1 MTRKLLPYEHE
12 LIEILKISKEEY
24 LDFLAVQHDFT
35 RSREEK
41 LQELRAEPVSIILA
55 VVGIILQ
62 AVSYLLAPKP
72 ELEQKN
78 QRQRRDQTFAPRFG
92 FNSQQELAKYGDTV
106 NLVYCNTYDNPTGG
120 VRVATSLVWSA
131 VHSEGSSQ
139 FMQMLVAVG
148 ASDIQ
153 RIGPDRI
160 AFGQTPIRQLAAG
173 KTWAYWGA
181 NRPLVFTDLIRGDET
196 DPTRTG
202 EAGSSYAY
210 RSTLIGDEHT
220 DGFSQAFSPSTMT
233 RFGVYAPIPI
243 NVNYI
248 DRDED
253 GEERDAPVGIEIDGL
268 QSYWPT
274 NVFNDARPVVPVG
287 QRMTLIF
294 RRILST
300 QSDTARAARE
310 LRRTLSSYID
320 AASTYKLGSAKFRV
334 AAPIK
339 NVELDDGSMRVAME
353 CIESG
358 VCPTEDYGTEDF
370 KKNGS
375 EASREIVLLQQQI
388 TTLNEQLLRN
398 EPIPKAGVGGGVSA
412 KLNEINGLIGSIE
425 DLRDQRWTAAELDSI
440 VNDDGDVFDD
450 RINPFAQRVLNT
462 RQERDYE
469 RNRIEDWQ
477 EEISAER
484 KKPNTSQAYID
495 RRRQWIIEA
504 RGRIATLSKRLRNQQ
519 AKLDWAFNEYGFNT
533 PKGGT
538 LREDRKTLLRR
549 QAKLQE
555 EIASL
560 YKDADNLDLAA
571 MAARDANLRNEISSK
586 QNRITYLKDYLSRPE
601 AWNDFFNTKCLV
613 KMEEAGYETI
623 TECRVVDFALKVK
636 VFKRVQ
642 GRAKKYGEETV
653 KNYRDSDNGTKV
665 RSAFFWVRYRRTGQE
680 WARLPYIFAVRRGA
694 DVDNFVSLKFIA
706 GDNIGNWQFRFDPI
720 AETAAEMRTHGFADF
735 AYIENSG
742 DTVIIPGPAG
752 GQFTFLGSVRTRMGL
767 RPPLNVNPSEVDE
780 WGLFSVRS
788 DTQISFSFEGGPE
801 LAITAVTEQ
810 RVEPFSNYPNLYRGL
825 QLMGFNAYSGQG
837 IQDLRSLSVFVL
849 EGKKLRRL
857 RDDGTYP
864 AQPDG
869 SSSYAPD
876 IFLDTILDPQNGIGR
891 FAKIGGVDLEALA
904 LAKRFCR
911 QNGLFMDGVIADKT
925 PWRQFWAEVAP
936 FSLLELGRVG
946 GRETLVPA
954 VPCDNAGNITREVTI
969 TALFNQGNILED
981 SYREEFIDF
990 GSNVQDLIA
999 SVIYR
1004 DTEIDGTF
1012 PRNRSV
1018 EVSRAILQPQP
1029 GDSDVVEAN
1038 AVRQTF
1044 DLSQYVTNRSQAIL
1058 FGKLLCNQ
1066 RRFIRRAIDFSTF
1079 PTDSVL
1085 EPGSYIYV
1093 AIGENQWDQVTTG
1106 VVEPGGVLN
1115 TPIGQVPNGSG
1126 LKALVYQSGSAVIQV
1141 DSVTVSNGTAAALA
1155 PYAGRLFVLGQT
1167 ITRKRVFRVTEVQM
1181 DEEGQVTVSAIE
1193 HPCIELDGRTLSLI
1207 ANFADNLFTVR

>member
-78 QRQRRDQTFAPRFG
+78 QQQRRDQVFAPRFG

-106 NLVYCNTYDNPTGG
+106 NLVYCNTGDNETGG
-120 VRVATSLVWSA
+120 VRVATSLIWSA

-153 RIGPDRI
+153 RIGPGRI

-173 KTWAYWGA
+173 KTWSYFGA
-181 NRPLVFTDLIRGDET
+181 DRPLRFADLIRGDET
-196 DPTRTG
+196 DPTRVG
-202 EAGSSYAY
+202 EAPGSAAY
-210 RSTLIGDEHT
+210 RPTLIGDQHA

-268 QSYWPT
+268 QSYWPL
-274 NVFNDARPVVPVG
+274 NVLNDARPVVPVG

-294 RRILST
+294 RRITST
-300 QSDTARAARE
+300 DSDTARAARE

-334 AAPIK
+334 AAAIK
-339 NVELDDGSMRVAME
+339 NVELDDGSMRVTME

-370 KKNGS
+370 KKNGK
-375 EASREIVLLQQQI
+375 EASREIVLLKQEVAA
-388 TTLNEQLLRN
+388 LNEQLLRN
-398 EPIPKAGVGGGVSA
+398 DPILKAGVGNAVNA
-412 KLNEINGLIGSIE
+412 KLTAINVIIDSIE
-425 DLRDQRWTAAELDSI
+425 DLRDRRWTQAELDSI
-440 VNDDGDVFDD
+440 LGDDSDIFDN
-450 RINPFAQRVLNT
+450 RINPFAQRVLDTRNT
-462 RQERDYE
+462 RAFEYE
-469 RNRIEDWQ
+469 KIEGWQ
-477 EEISAER
+477 EEISQER
-484 KKPNTSQAYID
+484 KKSNTNQNFISTKRNQIKAAQ
-495 RRRQWIIEA
+495 RRIQD
-504 RGRIATLSKRLRNQQ
+504 LNKRLRNQQ
-519 AKLDWAFNEYGFNT
+519 AKLDWALREYGFDT

-538 LREDRKTLLRR
+538 LREDRKVLLRR
-549 QAKLQE
+549 QARLQE
-555 EIASL
+555 EIAQL
-560 YKDADNLDLAA
+560 YGDANNLDLQA
-571 MAARDANLRNEISSK
+571 MAARDTSLRSQISTKQTRIAYLEDYFSK
-586 QNRITYLKDYLSRPE
+586 PE

-623 TECRVVDFALKVK
+623 TECRVVDFAIKAK
-636 VFKRVQ
+636 VFKRIQ
-642 GRAKKYGEETV
+642 GRAKKYGEEKV
-653 KNYRDSDNGTKV
+653 KNYRDSDNGTKL

-680 WARLPYIFAVRRGA
+680 WSRLPYIFALRRGA

-706 GDNIGNWQFRFDPI
+706 GDNQGNWQFRFDPI
-720 AETAAEMRTHGFADF
+720 AETAAEMNTHGAADF

-742 DTVIIPGPAG
+742 DTVVIPGQAG
-752 GQFTFLGSVRTRMGL
+752 GQFTFLGSVRARKGL

-788 DTQISFSFEGGPE
+788 DTQTSFSFEGGPE
-801 LAITAVTEQ
+801 FAITAVTEQ
-810 RVEPFSNYPNLYRGL
+810 RVEPFNNYPNLYSGL

-857 RDDGTYP
+857 RNDGTYP

-954 VPCDNAGNITREVTI
+954 VPCDNAGNITRQVTI

-1018 EVSRAILQPQP
+1018 EVSR
-1029 GDSDVVEAN
+1029 SDATDAN

-1066 RRFIRRAIDFSTF
+1066 RRHIRRAIDFSTF

-1093 AIGENQWDQVTTG
+1093 AIGENRWDQVTTG
-1106 VVEPGGVLN
+1106 VVEAGGVLN

-1126 LKALVYQSGSAVIQV
+1126 LKALVYQSGSAVVQV
-1141 DSVTVSNGTAAALA
+1141 NSVTVSNGTAAALA
-1155 PYAGRLFVLGQT
+1155 PYAGRLFVLGTT

-1193 HPCIELDGRTLSLI
+1193 HPCVESGSQTLSLI
-1207 ANFADNLFTVR
+1207 SQFADSGFNIR

>member
-55 VVGIILQ
+55 VVGILFQ
-62 AVSYLLAPKP
+62 AASYLLAPKP
-72 ELEQKN
+72 EQPEQKN
-78 QRQRRDQTFAPRFG
+78 QRARRDQVFAPRFG
-92 FNSQQELAKYGDTV
+92 FNSQQELARYGDTV
-106 NLVYCNTYDNPTGG
+106 NLVYCNTSDNPTGG
-120 VRVATSLVWSA
+120 VRVASSLVWSA

-153 RIGPDRI
+153 RIDPDRI

-181 NRPLVFTDLIRGDET
+181 NRPLVFSDVIRGDET
-196 DPTRTG
+196 DPTRVG
-202 EAGSSYAY
+202 EAGANYAY
-210 RSTLIGDEHT
+210 RPTLIGDQHT
-220 DGFSQAFSPSTMT
+220 DGFSQAFSPNTMT
-233 RFGVYAPIPI
+233 RFGVFAPIPI

-253 GEERDAPVGIEIDGL
+253 GDERDAPVGIEIDGL
-268 QSYWPT
+268 SAYWPT
-274 NVFNDARPVVPVG
+274 NVLNDARPVVPVG

-294 RRILST
+294 RRIGST
-300 QSDTARAARE
+300 GSDTARAARE

-334 AAPIK
+334 AAAIK
-339 NVELDDGSMRVAME
+339 NVELDDGAMRVTME

-370 KKNGS
+370 KKNGK

-388 TTLNEQLLRN
+388 TALNEQLLRN
-398 EPIPKAGVGGGVSA
+398 EPILKPGIGDRIEA
-412 KLNEINGLIGSIE
+412 KLTEIKNLKDTIADFE
-425 DLRDQRWTAAELDSI
+425 DRKWTSAELDELLNNAETYDP
-440 VNDDGDVFDD
+440 VVVDYAKRVDGLRDRRKQLDDKIEDELDKP
-450 RINPFAQRVLNT
+450 RA
-462 RQERDYE
+462 E
-469 RNRIEDWQ
+469 RNRGKIGEWRS
-477 EEISAER
+477 E
-484 KKPNTSQAYID
+484 
-495 RRRQWIIEA
+495 
-504 RGRIATLSKRLRNQQ
+504 KRDCNDKIKRAQ
-519 AKLDWAFNEYGFNT
+519 AKLDKAFQQYGLAD
-533 PKGGT
+533 GVISG
-538 LREDRKTLLRR
+538 RGKTLKEEKKALNNRESR
-549 QAKLQE
+549 LNK
-555 EIASL
+555 EIAEL
-560 YKDADNLDLAA
+560 TADANNLDLAE
-571 MAARDANLRNEISSK
+571 MAARDQGLRDQISTK
-586 QNRITYLKDYLSRPE
+586 QSRIAYLEDYLSKPE
-601 AWNDFFNTKCLV
+601 SWNDFFNTKCLV

-623 TECRVVDFALKVK
+623 TECRVVDFAIKAK
-636 VFKRVQ
+636 VFKRIQ
-642 GRAKKYGEETV
+642 GRAKKYGEENV
-653 KNYRDSDNGTKV
+653 KNYRDSDNGTKL

-694 DVDNFVSLKFIA
+694 DVDNFISLKFIA
-706 GDNIGNWQFRFDPI
+706 NDNKGNWQFRFDPI
-720 AETAAEMRTHGFADF
+720 AETAAEMVTNGFADF

-742 DTVIIPGPAG
+742 DTVIIPGAAPAG
-752 GQFTFLGSVRTRMGL
+752 GQFTFLGSVQNRKGF

-810 RVEPFSNYPNLYRGL
+810 RTESFNNYPNLYQGL

-857 RDDGTYP
+857 RDNGTYP

-954 VPCDNAGNITREVTI
+954 VPCDEAGNITRDVTI

-1004 DTEIDGTF
+1004 DTEIDGVF

-1018 EVSRAILQPQP
+1018 EVSR
-1029 GDSDVVEAN
+1029 SDVTEAN

-1106 VVEPGGVLN
+1106 VVEAGGVLN
-1115 TPIGQVPNGSG
+1115 TPIGQVPNGSD

-1141 DSVTVSNGTAAALA
+1141 DSVTVTNGTAAALEQ
-1155 PYAGRLFVLGQT
+1155 YAGRLFVLGQT

-1193 HPCIELDGRTLSLI
+1193 HPCVESGGRTLSLI
-1207 ANFADNLFTVR
+1207 ASFADGFNIR

>member
-41 LQELRAEPVSIILA
+41 LQELRAEPISIILA

-78 QRQRRDQTFAPRFG
+78 QRQRRDQVFAPRFG

-106 NLVYCNTYDNPTGG
+106 NLVYCNTDDNPTGG
-120 VRVATSLVWSA
+120 VRVATSLIWSA

-153 RIGPDRI
+153 RIAAARI

-173 KTWAYWGA
+173 KTWAYFGA
-181 NRPLVFTDLIRGDET
+181 DRPLRFVDLIRGDET

-202 EAGSSYAY
+202 EAASSAAY
-210 RSTLIGDEHT
+210 RATLIGDQHT

-233 RFGVYAPIPI
+233 RFGVFAPIPI

-253 GEERDAPVGIEIDGL
+253 GDERDAPVGIEIDGL
-268 QSYWPT
+268 SAYWPS
-274 NVFNDARPVVPVG
+274 NVLNDARPVVPVG

-294 RRILST
+294 RRITST

-334 AAPIK
+334 AAAIK

-353 CIESG
+353 CIEAG
-358 VCPTEDYGTEDF
+358 ICPREDYNTLDF
-370 KKNGS
+370 KKNGK
-375 EASREIVLLQQQI
+375 EASREIVQLQAEIKELDRLLA
-388 TTLNEQLLRN
+388 TN
-398 EPIPKAGVGGGVSA
+398 EPIFKPGFADAANARLEELRARKQQLAELTD
-412 KLNEINGLIGSIE
+412 KQWTDDELNGILDGSIAVDGPVRRAADALD
-425 DLRDQRWTAAELDSI
+425 DLRDKRRDLQYKIDDQLELPR
-440 VNDDGDVFDD
+440 NE
-450 RINPFAQRVLNT
+450 RTKTNKEINAWKVQII
-462 RQERDYE
+462 DY
-469 RNRIEDWQ
+469 N
-477 EEISAER
+477 
-484 KKPNTSQAYID
+484 KKIKVA
-495 RRRQWIIEA
+495 
-504 RGRIATLSKRLRNQQ
+504 Q
-519 AKLDWAFNEYGFNT
+519 AKLDRRIERYGLADKVYDWDFNRGERRTAKQERAYIIDRE
-533 PKGGT
+533 KDT
-538 LREDRKTLLRR
+538 LNELYQLASDAGNLN
-549 QAKLQE
+549 QAAMDQRNAAWRVQRNEKLQR
-555 EIASL
+555 IAQL
-560 YKDADNLDLAA
+560 
-571 MAARDANLRNEISSK
+571 E
-586 QNRITYLKDYLSRPE
+586 DYLSKPE
-601 AWNDFFNTKCLV
+601 SWNDFFNTKCLV

-623 TECRVVDFALKVK
+623 TECRVVDFAIKAK
-636 VFKRVQ
+636 VFKRIQ
-642 GRAKKYGEETV
+642 GRAKKYGEEKV

-665 RSAFFWVRYRRTGQE
+665 RSAFFWVRYCRTGQK

-694 DVDNFVSLKFIA
+694 DVDNFISLKFIA
-706 GDNIGNWQFRFDPI
+706 GDNLGNWQFRFDPI
-720 AETAAEMRTHGFADF
+720 AETAAEMNTHGLADF

-742 DTVIIPGPAG
+742 DTVVIPGPAG
-752 GQFTFLGSVRTRMGL
+752 GQFTFLGSVRSRMGL

-788 DTQISFSFEGGPE
+788 DTQTSFSFEGGPE
-801 LAITAVTEQ
+801 FAITAVTEQ
-810 RVEPFSNYPNLYRGL
+810 RVEAFSNYPNLYNGL

-857 RDDGTYP
+857 RNDGTYP

-869 SSSYAPD
+869 SSSFAPD

-891 FAKIGGVDLEALA
+891 FAKIGGVDLQALA

-911 QNGLFMDGVIADKT
+911 QNNLFMDGVIADKA

-954 VPCDNAGNITREVTI
+954 VPCNNDGSITRQVTI

-1018 EVSRAILQPQP
+1018 EVSRA
-1029 GDSDVVEAN
+1029 DATEAN

-1066 RRFIRRAIDFSTF
+1066 RRHIRRAIDFSTF

-1106 VVEPGGVLN
+1106 VIESGGVLN

-1126 LKALVYQSGSAVIQV
+1126 LKALVYQSGSAVVQV

-1193 HPCIELDGRTLSLI
+1193 HPCVESGGQTLSLI
-1207 ANFADNLFTVR
+1207 ASFADSGFNIR

>member
-24 LDFLAVQHDFT
+24 LDFLAAQHDFT

-41 LQELRAEPVSIILA
+41 LQELRGEPTSIILF
-55 VVGIILQ
+55 VVGVLFSV
-62 AVSYLLAPKP
+62 ASSLLAPKP
-72 ELEQKN
+72 EIPETRN
-78 QRQRRDQTFAPRFG
+78 QRQRRDQVFAPRFG

-106 NLVYCNTYDNPTGG
+106 NLVYCNTEDNPTGG
-120 VRVATSLVWSA
+120 VRVATSLIWSA

-139 FMQMLVAVG
+139 FMQMCVAVG
-148 ASDIQ
+148 ASNIQ
-153 RIGPDRI
+153 RIGPGRI

-173 KTWAYWGA
+173 KTWAYFGA

-210 RSTLIGDEHT
+210 RPTLIGDQHS

-233 RFGVYAPIPI
+233 RFGVFAPIPI

-253 GEERDAPVGIEIDGL
+253 GDERDAPVGIEIDGL
-268 QSYWPT
+268 SAYWPT
-274 NVFNDARPVVPVG
+274 SVFNDARPVVPVG

-294 RRILST
+294 KRILST

-334 AAPIK
+334 AAAIK

-358 VCPTEDYGTEDF
+358 VMPTEDYNTKDF
-370 KKNGS
+370 KDNGK
-375 EASREIVLLQQQI
+375 EASREIVLLKQQI
-388 TTLNEQLLRN
+388 TALNEQLLRN
-398 EPIPKAGVGGGVSA
+398 DPILLPGIGDNLRARLA
-412 KLNEINGLIGSIE
+412 EIRFLKDLINDFE
-425 DLRDQRWTAAELDSI
+425 DRKWTASELDSI
-440 VNDDGDVFDD
+440 LNNAQYFDPVVVDYTNRVVNN
-450 RINPFAQRVLNT
+450 RE
-462 RQERDYE
+462 ERKQLRDLIE
-469 RNRIEDWQ
+469 DELDKPSNQRNRNQIRNW
-477 EEISAER
+477 R
-484 KKPNTSQAYID
+484 SQIQAVNFNLQ
-495 RRRQWIIEA
+495 RA
-504 RGRIATLSKRLRNQQ
+504 Q
-519 AKLDWAFNEYGFNT
+519 AKLGEAMRQYGLADGVV
-533 PKGGT
+533 PGRG
-538 LREDRKTLLRR
+538 KTLKQEKKALN
-549 QAKLQE
+549 AQE
-555 EIASL
+555 ERLNLEIADLAS
-560 YKDADNLDLAA
+560 KANNLDLQA
-571 MAARDANLRNEISSK
+571 MAARDDSLRSQINTK
-586 QNRITYLKDYLSRPE
+586 QSRITYLEDYLSRPE

-623 TECRVVDFALKVK
+623 TECRVVDFAIKAK
-636 VFKRVQ
+636 VFKRIQ
-642 GRAKKYGEETV
+642 GRAKKYGEEKV

-665 RSAFFWVRYRRTGQE
+665 RSAFFWVRYCRTGQE
-680 WARLPYIFAVRRGA
+680 WSRLPYIFALRRGA

-742 DTVIIPGPAG
+742 DTVVLPGPAG
-752 GQFTFLGSVRTRMGL
+752 GQFTFLGSVRTRAGS

-788 DTQISFSFEGGPE
+788 DTQTSFSFEGGPE

-810 RVEPFSNYPNLYRGL
+810 RIEAFSNYPNLYNGL

-864 AQPDG
+864 SQPDG

-876 IFLDTILDPQNGIGR
+876 IFLDTILDGENGIGR
-891 FAKIGGVDLEALA
+891 FAKIGGVDLVALA

-954 VPCDNAGNITREVTI
+954 VPCDNAGNITRQVTI

-1018 EVSRAILQPQP
+1018 EVSR
-1029 GDSDVVEAN
+1029 SDATDAN
-1038 AVRQTF
+1038 CVRQTF

-1066 RRFIRRAIDFSTF
+1066 RRHIRRAIDFSTF

-1106 VVEPGGVLN
+1106 VVEAGGVLN

-1141 DSVTVSNGTAAALA
+1141 DSVTVGNGTATALA

-1181 DEEGQVTVSAIE
+1181 DEEGEVTVKAIE
-1193 HPCIELDGRTLSLI
+1193 HPCSESGSQTLSLI
-1207 ANFADNLFTVR
+1207 ADFTDNLFSIR